1 LDTGRADVHVGDYVC
16 WLRKGGDAANDT
28 TQIRQ
33 SLTDAAVMAMVKATE
48 DHVARAAG
56 ATLDSRSGR
65 RSYRLAAIGGDGIG
79 PEVLTQALLC
89 VDDLAQLFDFEVH
102 TTAFELGAEHYLRT
116 GELVTDEVMAELA
129 QHDAILIGAV
139 GDHRVEPGVLERG
152 LILRIRTEFT
162 QSVNVRPAQLFRG
175 IESVVKNISP
185 ERCDLVIVRENTEG
199 LYASGGFFSHEGTP
213 CASAI
218 QLSLN
223 TKPAISAAVEF
234 AFQLAQQRR
243 QHLTLCHKTN
253 ILVEAG
259 RLWSET
265 VNEIGQRYPDVRH
278 DYVHA
283 DACSVH
289 LLERPEIFD
298 VIVTDNLFGDL
309 LSDLAAV
316 IQGGMG
322 LAPSANLN
330 LTGTG
335 PSMFEPIHGSA
346 PDIAGTGGA
355 NPAGA
360 IFAAAMCLSHLGER
374 EAARALEA
382 ATIRVLQGLPA
393 MRGPAMGCTTNEIG
407 ERIRGAITKEPHE
420 PEAGHEAPA
429 GTFRSR
435 TDLSVGRS

>member
-1 LDTGRADVHVGDYVC
+1 MAKLKAP
-16 WLRKGGDAANDT
+16 AN
-28 TQIRQ
+28 R
-33 SLTDAAVMAMVKATE
+33 LK
-48 DHVARAAG
+48 
-56 ATLDSRSGR
+56 RSGDVIPASPSQR

-79 PEVLTQALLC
+79 PEVLAQALLC
-89 VDDLAQLFDFEVH
+89 IDDLAALFGFEVN
-102 TTAFELGAEHYLRT
+102 TSVFELGAEHYLRT
-116 GELVTDEVMAELA
+116 GELVTDEVLAELA
-129 QHDAILIGAV
+129 RHDAILIGAV
-139 GDHRVEPGVLERG
+139 GDPRVEPGVLERG

-162 QSVNVRPAQLFRG
+162 QSVNVRPAQLFHG
-175 IESVVKNISP
+175 IDSVVKDMSP

-213 CASAI
+213 WATAM

-223 TKPAISAAVEF
+223 TKPAISATVEF

-243 QHLTLCHKTN
+243 KHLTLCHKTN
-253 ILVEAG
+253 ILIEAG

-265 VNEIGQRYPDVRH
+265 VNEIGERYPDVRH

-330 LTGTG
+330 LTGSG

-374 EAARALEA
+374 EAARALEM

-393 MRGPAMGCTTNEIG
+393 MRGPKMGCTTNAVG
-407 ERIRGAITKEPHE
+407 ERIRGEIAKQ
-420 PEAGHEAPA
+420 ARDGVAAVHEAAP

-435 TDLSVGRS
+435 TDLSVGRG

>member
-1 LDTGRADVHVGDYVC
+1 MMAPS
-16 WLRKGGDAANDT
+16 T
-28 TQIRQ
+28 T
-33 SLTDAAVMAMVKATE
+33 ST
-48 DHVARAAG
+48 H
-56 ATLDSRSGR
+56 
-65 RSYRLAAIGGDGIG
+65 RSYSLATIGGDGIG
-79 PEVLTQALLC
+79 PEVLGQALHC
-89 VDDLAQLFDFEVH
+89 IDDVAALYGFEVS
-102 TTAFELGAEHYLRT
+102 TSPFDLGAEHYLRT
-116 GELVTDEVMAELA
+116 GELVTDETLA
-129 QHDAILIGAV
+129 QLARHDAILIGAV
-139 GDHRVEPGVLERG
+139 GDQRVESGVLERG
-152 LILRIRTEFT
+152 LILRIRTAFA

-175 IESVVKNISP
+175 IDSIVKDMTP

-199 LYASGGFFSHEGTP
+199 LYASGGFVSHEGTP
-213 CASAI
+213 WASAM

-223 TKPAISAAVEF
+223 TKPAIAACVEF
-234 AFQLAQQRR
+234 AFQLAAQRR
-243 QHLTLCHKTN
+243 GHLTLCHKTN
-253 ILVEAG
+253 ILIESG
-259 RLWSET
+259 RLWSDT
-265 VNEIGQRYPDVRH
+265 VNEIGERYPDVRH

-330 LTGTG
+330 LTGNG

-360 IFAAAMCLSHLGER
+360 IFAAAMCLSHLGEH
-374 EAARALEA
+374 EAARALES
-382 ATIRVLQGLPA
+382 ATIQVLEELPA
-393 MRGPAMGCTTNEIG
+393 MRGPQMGCTTSEVG
-407 ERIRGAITKEPHE
+407 ERIRRAMATLAR
-420 PEAGHEAPA
+420 AGLTTTDEAPR

-435 TDLSVGRS
+435 TDLSAERG

>member
-1 LDTGRADVHVGDYVC
+1 
-16 WLRKGGDAANDT
+16 
-28 TQIRQ
+28 
-33 SLTDAAVMAMVKATE
+33 M
-48 DHVARAAG
+48 
-56 ATLDSRSGR
+56 
-65 RSYRLAAIGGDGIG
+65 
-79 PEVLTQALLC
+79 
-89 VDDLAQLFDFEVH
+89 
-102 TTAFELGAEHYLRT
+102 
-116 GELVTDEVMAELA
+116 
-129 QHDAILIGAV
+129 
-139 GDHRVEPGVLERG
+139 
-152 LILRIRTEFT
+152 
-162 QSVNVRPAQLFRG
+162 
-175 IESVVKNISP
+175 KNISP

-259 RLWSET
+259 RLWSE
-265 VNEIGQRYPDVRH
+265 
-278 DYVHA
+278 
-283 DACSVH
+283 
-289 LLERPEIFD
+289 
-298 VIVTDNLFGDL
+298 IVTDNLFGDL

>member
-1 LDTGRADVHVGDYVC
+1 MAKLKASADRV
-16 WLRKGGDAANDT
+16 L
-28 TQIRQ
+28 Q
-33 SLTDAAVMAMVKATE
+33 SDELATKS
-48 DHVARAAG
+48 APA
-56 ATLDSRSGR
+56 R
-65 RSYRLAAIGGDGIG
+65 RSYRLATIGGDGIG
-79 PEVLTQALLC
+79 PEVLGQALLC
-89 VDDLAQLFDFEVH
+89 IGDLAELFDFEVA
-102 TTAFELGAEHYLRT
+102 TSAFELGAEHFLRT
-116 GELVTDEVMAELA
+116 GELVTDEVLA
-129 QHDAILIGAV
+129 GLARQDAILIGAV
-139 GDHRVEPGVLERG
+139 GDPRVEPGVLERG
-152 LILRIRTEFT
+152 LILRIRTAFT
-162 QSVNVRPAQLFRG
+162 QSVNVRPAQLFNG
-175 IESVVKNISP
+175 IGSVVKDMSP

-199 LYASGGFFSHEGTP
+199 LYASGGFLSHEGTP
-213 CASAI
+213 WATAM

-223 TKPAISAAVEF
+223 TKPAISATVEF

-243 QHLTLCHKTN
+243 KHLTLCHKTN
-253 ILVEAG
+253 ILIEAG
-259 RLWSET
+259 RLWSDT
-265 VNEIGQRYPDVRH
+265 VNEIGERYPDVHH

-330 LTGTG
+330 LTGSG

-374 EAARALEA
+374 EAARVLEM
-382 ATIRVLQGLPA
+382 ATIRVLQELPA
-393 MRGPAMGCTTNEIG
+393 MRGPQMGCTTDEVG
-407 ERIRGAITKEPHE
+407 ERIRGEIARL
-420 PEAGHEAPA
+420 ARDGDSAVHEALP
-429 GTFRSR
+429 GSFRSR
-435 TDLSVGRS
+435 TDLSVGRG